1 MSDARIRL
9 RYLRDTVRLLYPGP
23 GAPRAYSVLP
33 HPVVPRRLAPR
44 RWWHP
49 SPVVTLAVEGS
60 IEAYL
65 SEVFGVPVE
74 CVLRVRPARRA
85 NRKPVLEA
93 YSDGELLAFV
103 KIGDTERAGALVANE
118 AATLSRL
125 ADVPLETVVPPVVLH
140 HGVWRELSVLALSP
154 LPIRRGRV
162 SAELLTRAVKEIAAT
177 GGPASAASSPP
188 ADDRARGT
196 ASDAPGDTVGDA
208 MGDAPGDTVGTAWH
222 GDLSPWN
229 IAPSGDGRL
238 LVWDWERYQVGVPY
252 GFDAVHHFFQRA
264 LRRMDP
270 STAARACLAQ
280 AVSVLA
286 PLGLSAAQARLTTL
300 RYLIAL
306 ADRHA
311 ADGWEPLGPPD
322 TWLNPLVDHQEL
334 LA

>member
-23 GAPRAYSVLP
+23 GSPRAYSVLP

-49 SPVVTLAVEGS
+49 SPVVTLPVEGS
-60 IEAYL
+60 IDAYL

-74 CVLRVRPARRA
+74 CVVRVRPARRA

-93 YSDGELLAFV
+93 YSGAELLAFV
-103 KIGDTERAGALVANE
+103 KVGDTEQARALVANE
-118 AATLSRL
+118 AATLGRL

-154 LPIRRGRV
+154 LPVRRGRV

-177 GGPASAASSPP
+177 GGPA
-188 ADDRARGT
+188 DGTARGT
-196 ASDAPGDTVGDA
+196 AGDAVGDTAGA
-208 MGDAPGDTVGTAWH
+208 AWH
-222 GDLSPWN
+222 GDLSSWN

-270 STAARACLAQ
+270 PTAARSCLAQ
-280 AVSVLA
+280 AVPVLA